1 MFRPINLM
9 PRLHQIV
16 IGIVCAIAIGI
27 VPTIA
32 DEDTSLLSVW
42 SGAKFGTTPTKIFRR
57 LDDNGDNKVEEYEL
71 VLHKLSLFA
80 ERDTNRD
87 DVLSRNELPLVKDS
101 VFAEIDANKDGKISG
116 YEFSEAKIG
125 EFANMDSDKNG
136 YITMEEF
143 ANFVR
148 SIRAK

>member
-1 MFRPINLM
+1 M
-9 PRLHQIV
+9 PKITRLRLRFQSIAAGAACV
-16 IGIVCAIAIGI
+16 IGIGMAPAFGAEN
-27 VPTIA
+27 P
-32 DEDTSLLSVW
+32 SLLSIW
-42 SGAKFGTTPTKIFRR
+42 TSTKFGTAPTKIFRR
-57 LDDNGDNKVEEYEL
+57 LDDNGDNKVEEFEL

-101 VFAEIDANKDGKISG
+101 VFAELDANNDGKISG

-136 YITMEEF
+136 YITMDEF

-148 SIRAK
+148 SVRTK